1 MQNIIESN
9 LDTRGQLSKL
19 AKRSNSFMLKKQL
32 YSQITALV
40 TTGTRPYNFV
50 STKNTWLNV
59 YSITHFQNTHSVHK
73 KFEAKKNLLE
83 AANTH
88 SAKESRF
95 LHWISFDPSH
105 STTTQM
111 NFPAAAF

>member
-1 MQNIIESN
+1 MYILLRIFK
-9 LDTRGQLSKL
+9 TVYT
-19 AKRSNSFMLKKQL
+19 KK
-32 YSQITALV
+32 V
-40 TTGTRPYNFV
+40 
-50 STKNTWLNV
+50 
-59 YSITHFQNTHSVHK
+59 
-73 KFEAKKNLLE
+73 EAKKNLLE